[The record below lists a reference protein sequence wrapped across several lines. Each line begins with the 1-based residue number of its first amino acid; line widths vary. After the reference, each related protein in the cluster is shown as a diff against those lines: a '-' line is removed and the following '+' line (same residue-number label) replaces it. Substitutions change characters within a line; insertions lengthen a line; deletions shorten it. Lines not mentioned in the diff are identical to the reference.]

1 VRGGLPPVT
10 LWRWLLAV
18 LPVIVLAGLV
28 LWGRFR
34 TSTNALITVAAAV
47 VVGAVAFG
55 AGPAVLGVGLGKGVW
70 TGVWILYVVWTALLL
85 YQLARRAG
93 LPELGGAFSSILR
106 RPVENVLVVAWVFPA
121 FVQGVAGFGTPI
133 AVSAPLLAAMGYGP
147 VQAVAFPLIGYH
159 WSVTFGSMGSSF
171 YMAAFTA
178 GLSNGEL
185 HHYAVAAALLLGANA
200 IVSGALVC
208 LMHGGLASLR
218 QGARMV
224 AVVGP
229 MMAAA
234 MLLSVQ
240 VEPSIGGLAAGAAGF
255 LGVGLLRALTGRGN
269 ATAPAEGPGE
279 GSAGPAAAA
288 PARPGGSRST
298 APTAPAATAATA
310 ATAEGRAQ
318 GRRAVVVLLPYV
330 YLLVVVLAVL
340 VPATSRAWVK
350 AHLLIGPS
358 FGPTRTGY
366 GLTNPAAEH
375 YTVIALLSHPGTYI
389 LLAALLGLATYRL
402 AGLWPRGQ
410 LGETLRDWR
419 EQVWAASPPIVA
431 LAAVATVMVD
441 SGMVRM
447 IAVGAADAAGGAFP
461 AISGLIG
468 ALGSF
473 TTGSTTSSN
482 ALFSA
487 LQRDVALLIGVRPA
501 DLLAAQTSGGN
512 IGNSLAPVVI
522 LIGLTAV
529 GARDRVGEVLR
540 STLLPAA
547 VLAMVV
553 AGGTLLLVARS

>member
-1 VRGGLPPVT
+1 VRTGLPPIT
-10 LWRWLLAV
+10 LWRWLLAM
-18 LPVIVLAGLV
+18 LPVAVLAGLV
-28 LWGRFR
+28 LWGRYK
-34 TSTNALITVAAAV
+34 TAVNALITVAVAV
-47 VVGAVAFG
+47 AVGALAFG

-85 YQLARRAG
+85 YQLSRRAG
-93 LPELGGAFSSILR
+93 LAELGGAFSSILP
-106 RPVENVLVVAWVFPA
+106 RPVENVLVVAWVFPT

-133 AVSAPLLAAMGYGP
+133 AVSAPLLVSMGYGP

-171 YMAAFTA
+171 YMGAFTA
-178 GLSNGEL
+178 GLSNGEV
-185 HHYAVAAALLLGANA
+185 HHYATAAALLLGANA

-229 MMAAA
+229 LMAAG

-240 VEPSIGGLAAGAAGF
+240 IEPSIGGLAAGAAGF
-255 LGVGLLRALTGRGN
+255 VGVGLLRALTG
-269 ATAPAEGPGE
+269 A
-279 GSAGPAAAA
+279 SA
-288 PARPGGSRST
+288 PAR
-298 APTAPAATAATA
+298 APARQAGAAARTAGTATAGQGPAPDPEPA
-310 ATAEGRAQ
+310 RLPAGQ
-318 GRRAVVVLLPYV
+318 GRRATVVLLPNV
-330 YLLVVVLAVL
+330 YLLIVVLAVL
-340 VPATSRAWVK
+340 VPAASRAWVK
-350 AHLLIGPS
+350 ANVLIGPS
-358 FGPTRTGY
+358 FGATRTAY
-366 GLTNPAAEH
+366 GLANPPVH
-375 YTVIALLSHPGTYI
+375 RYTPIALLSHPGTYI
-389 LLAALLGLATYRL
+389 LLAAVLGLVTYRL
-402 AGLWPRGQ
+402 AGLWPRDK
-410 LGETLRDWR
+410 LGEVLRDWR
-419 EQVWAASPPIVA
+419 RQAWAATPSIVA

-441 SGMVRM
+441 SGMVRT
-447 IAVGAADAAGGAFP
+447 IAVGAAAATGRAYP
-461 AISGLIG
+461 AIAGLIG

-487 LQRDVALLIGVRPA
+487 LQRDVALLIGERPA

-522 LIGLTAV
+522 LIGLTAI

-547 VLAMVV
+547 VLLLVV
-553 AGGTLLLVARS
+553 AAGTLLLVARW